1 MIDRPAMNHVLP
13 FLPRLFDSH
22 AHLDDPRFDED
33 RPALLTQMRDEG
45 VLCTC
50 IGSNM
55 PTSRAAVALAEA
67 HEGLWATT
75 AVHPHDAKHFT
86 DADAQQL
93 CEWARLPKVV
103 AIGEIGLDYYYDFSP
118 RSVQREVFA
127 QQLELAAEIDMP
139 VVLHIRDAHGDM
151 TEMLR
156 ARCGRLPAFVVHCFS
171 GSWESAKGYLDMG
184 AMISFAGP
192 VTFKKSVHLQ
202 EVARKVPA
210 ERLMIETDSPYLSPE
225 PVRGR
230 RNNPCHVAHV
240 AAFVA
245 ALRGVSVEDVSRQTL
260 DNALR
265 LYRIAW

>member
-1 MIDRPAMNHVLP
+1 MQETKKNSP
-13 FLPRLFDSH
+13 FSPRCFDSH

-33 RPALLTQMRDEG
+33 RPELLAQMRDQG

-67 HEGLWATT
+67 HDGLWAAT
-75 AVHPHDAKHFT
+75 AVHPHDAKDFA
-86 DADAQQL
+86 DADVQQL
-93 CEWARLPKVV
+93 REWARLPKVV
-103 AIGEIGLDYYYDFSP
+103 AIGEIGLDYYYDLSP
-118 RSVQREVFA
+118 RPVQREVFA
-127 QQLELAAEIDMP
+127 QQLDLAAEIDMP
-139 VVLHIRDAHGDM
+139 VVLHIRDAHGDV
-151 TEMLR
+151 TDMLR
-156 ARCGRLPAFVVHCFS
+156 ARRGHLPAFVVHCFS
-171 GSWESAKGYLDMG
+171 GSWESAKIYLDMG

-192 VTFKKSVHLQ
+192 VTFKKSLHLQ

-240 AAFVA
+240 ADFVA
-245 ALRGVSVEDVSRQTL
+245 ALRGIPAEDLAQATVS
-260 DNALR
+260 NALR
-265 LYRIAW
+265 FYRIAL